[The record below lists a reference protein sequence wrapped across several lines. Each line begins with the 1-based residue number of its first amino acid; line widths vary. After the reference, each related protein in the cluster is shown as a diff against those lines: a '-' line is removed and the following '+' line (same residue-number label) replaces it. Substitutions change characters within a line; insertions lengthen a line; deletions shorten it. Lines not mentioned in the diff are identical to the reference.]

1 MGTPRIEPAMTA
13 AAVCLVT
20 PFAVLAVGGLVS
32 AAGGGAGFQLVS
44 SGDLGYIAFL
54 TTPLA
59 FAAGVAAAALAPVLA
74 RSPRYFAVVLLGEQ
88 AGRCGPGR

>member
-59 FAAGVAAAALAPVLA
+59 FAAASQRP
-74 RSPRYFAVVLLGEQ
+74 RSRLSSRDHRDSSLSSSSGAQ